1 MARNDQIR
9 HKTFSLLYGSVRVA
23 FSQVIAHQR
32 VFRPEDQQRFMVIS
46 GDNNPVH
53 LDPVRARRFLFGKP
67 VVHGAHILMWAL
79 DSLFATRKGTYRIS
93 AVRASFRRPVFPGD
107 QLTIEYPSDA
117 EESVRLDITSAGEVK
132 ASVLVEFSR
141 IHSVSD
147 QTRSPHPEAPTLCE
161 PRVLTDDDLPGL
173 EGTLALHLPETEYRR
188 LFPNLA
194 RSVEPFQASALLS
207 ISRLVGVECPGLNSI
222 LYEIDLSDEA
232 SQVRSD
238 MNYRVTAFDERTQ
251 RVSLDV
257 VSPLLSGN
265 VIAFVRPEPVSQAD
279 CAELSVL
286 VEDNEFSDQN
296 ALVVGASRGLG
307 EVTAKLLTMG
317 GAAVT
322 GTFNVGKDDADQV
335 AEEIGSVG
343 GRIRFV
349 HLDVTQ
355 SDFVEW
361 FTNKGDS
368 DLTHLYYFCS
378 PRIPLNQTGKFSSEA
393 LEDLVQFYV
402 CHFIELTNVLV
413 ESRLSRAFYPSTVFL
428 DETPPGM
435 EEYSI
440 AKSAGEAACAILE
453 KTYPELRIYRPRL
466 PVTNTDQTASILPVR
481 RDDPS
486 ILMLKH
492 LREFVSL

>member
-1 MARNDQIR
+1 
-9 HKTFSLLYGSVRVA
+9 
-23 FSQVIAHQR
+23 
-32 VFRPEDQQRFMVIS
+32 MVIS

-53 LDPVRARRFLFGKP
+53 LDPVRARRFLFGKT
-67 VVHGAHILMWAL
+67 VVHGVHLLMWAL
-79 DSLFATRKGTYRIS
+79 DSLFSTRKDNYRIS

-107 QLTIEYPSDA
+107 QVTIEYPSDS
-117 EESVRLDITSAGEVK
+117 EESVRLVITSVGEVK
-132 ASVLVEFSR
+132 ANVQVEFYR
-141 IHSVSD
+141 MHGVSD
-147 QTRSPHPEAPTLCE
+147 QTCSPHPEAPTPYE

-173 EGTLALHLPETEYRR
+173 EGTLALHLPKIEYRR

-194 RSVEPFQASALLS
+194 RSVEPLQASALLS

-222 LYEIDLSDEA
+222 LYEIDLADEA
-232 SQVRSD
+232 SQMTSD
-238 MNYRVTAFDERTQ
+238 MNYKLAAFDERTQ

-257 VSPLLSGN
+257 VSPFLSGS

-286 VEDNEFSDQN
+286 VEDDEFSDQN
-296 ALVVGASRGLG
+296 ALIVGASRGLG
-307 EVTAKLLTMG
+307 EVTAKLLAMG

-335 AEEIGSVG
+335 AEEINSAG

-355 SDFVEW
+355 SDFLES
-361 FTNKGDS
+361 FANEGDL

-378 PRIPLNQTGKFSSEA
+378 PKIPLNQTGKFSTET
-393 LEDLVQFYV
+393 LEDLFQFYV
-402 CHFIELTNVLV
+402 SHFIELTNVLV
-413 ESRLSRAFYPSTVFL
+413 ESRLSRAFYPSTIFL

-435 EEYSI
+435 GEYSV

-453 KTYPELRIYRPRL
+453 KIYPKLQIYRPRL
-466 PVTNTDQTASILPVR
+466 PPTNTDQTASILPAR

-486 ILMLKH
+486 TLMLKH
-492 LREFVSL
+492 LREFASL